1 MSDGA
6 FLKQHWKRNLT
17 VLTVVLFVAAAVYF
31 NWSYNQQFGTA
42 DTEMVMA
49 EDEAMEKAGTKPKE
63 AEGTEPADLESDQPV
78 SDYFA
83 QARLTRQQA
92 RDEALNLLE
101 SASAAEGASQ
111 ETIDS
116 AMTAISAMA
125 TDSMTET
132 RIENLLLAKG
142 YADCVAYITGDGIS
156 VAVPSPADGLTNAQV
171 ASITDII
178 TSDTEFTAS
187 QLKVVE
193 VKADS

>member
-1 MSDGA
+1 M
-6 FLKQHWKRNLT
+6 KQHWKRNLT

-31 NWSYNQQFGTA
+31 NWSYNQQFGAA
-42 DTEMVMA
+42 DADMVMA
-49 EDEAMEKAGTKPKE
+49 EDDAMEKAGVKPEQASEKE
-63 AEGTEPADLESDQPV
+63 TESKETEEPV

-83 QARLTRQQA
+83 QARLTRQQS

-101 SASAAEGASQ
+101 AASSADGASQ

-125 TDSMTET
+125 SDSMTET

-142 YADCVAYITGDGIS
+142 YADCVAYITGDSIS
-156 VAVPSPADGLTNAQV
+156 VAVPSPAEGLTEAQV
-171 ASITDII
+171 AAITDVI
-178 TSDTEFTAS
+178 TSDTEFAAA

-193 VKADS
+193 VKADP

>member
-1 MSDGA
+1 MKS
-6 FLKQHWKRNLT
+6 HWKRNLT
-17 VLTVVLFVAAAVYF
+17 VLTVVFFVAAAVFF
-31 NWSYNQQFGTA
+31 NWSYNNQFGTA
-42 DTEMVMA
+42 DADMVMA
-49 EDEAMEKAGTKPKE
+49 EDAAMEKAGTKPAESAAPE
-63 AEGTEPADLESDQPV
+63 ASEEPV

-83 QARLTRQQA
+83 EARLTRQQS

-101 SASAAEGASQ
+101 SASSAEGASQ

-142 YADCVAYITGDGIS
+142 YSDCVAYITGDSIS
-156 VAVPSPADGLTNAQV
+156 VAVPAPAEGLTQAQV
-171 ASITDII
+171 AAITDTI
-178 TSDTEFTAS
+178 TSDSDFTAA

-193 VKADS
+193 VKTES

>member
-1 MSDGA
+1 M
-6 FLKQHWKRNLT
+6 KQHWKRNLT

-31 NWSYNQQFGTA
+31 NWSYNQQFGAA
-42 DTEMVMA
+42 DADMVMA
-49 EDEAMEKAGTKPKE
+49 EDDAMEKAGVKPEQASEKD
-63 AEGTEPADLESDQPV
+63 AESNEPEEPV

-83 QARLTRQQA
+83 QARLTRQQS

-101 SASAAEGASQ
+101 AASSADGASQ

-125 TDSMTET
+125 SDSMTET

-142 YADCVAYITGDGIS
+142 YADCVAYITGDSIS
-156 VAVPSPADGLTNAQV
+156 VAVPSPADGLTEAQV
-171 ASITDII
+171 AAITDVI
-178 TSDTEFTAS
+178 TSDTEFAAA

-193 VKADS
+193 VKSDP